1 MVHTNGL
8 THALHS
14 LSHTDSLT
22 SNPGSLS
29 FPPLSSRAYDSQQ
42 LGILPSGRT
51 TPFLEFF
58 RVSGSPSFPQLT
70 VYHDTLTTR
79 YLHLH
84 LYIRIFS
91 TINTNQQTCLNAT
104 LVDNGVI
111 RVEILW
117 TNKLT
122 YICHAERASNNRIPF
137 PMILQCQILFNHKQ
151 LVTILVIQK
160 RKQTKTLCFV

>member
-1 MVHTNGL
+1 MLIKVYIWFSTEKHVTAENLSLPHGPHKWINACA
-8 THALHS
+8 THS

-111 RVEILW
+111 RVEIL
-117 TNKLT
+117 
-122 YICHAERASNNRIPF
+122 
-137 PMILQCQILFNHKQ
+137 
-151 LVTILVIQK
+151 
-160 RKQTKTLCFV
+160 